1 MDANPDT
8 RTVVAGAA
16 LVVSAR
22 QVQQVKLLLESL
34 SWLCTSHGHKIVPY
48 TPSATLGEKVFQGTG
63 SEATQEVKTPFRLLP
78 LTASATAVILYRFGD
93 CPNQHGGAAAA
104 SAQAQP
110 PPEPEGNAAEEEAA
124 GEDAP
129 KTAAIA
135 ELGRLL
141 STNVARFVPS
151 EQLPPP
157 PLPRRERPGVKG
169 SKNKKAPKRK
179 RDASGGGGVVRQ
191 DFKRGAGATPGANAG
206 GTVAASGARQHE
218 ADNSAAAATIETPP
232 QRQTHP
238 QASSPASAPAP
249 APAGAKAAFTFVELF
264 AGVGGVGVNMQQCPG
279 ECARGHGRRSAG
291 SLAIQSNRAPAA
303 IRQWSSHPAS
313 CLRGYQFMLT
323 CALSLLMM
331 SSPFHPFFTVS
342 YWNGECRR

>member
-1 MDANPDT
+1 MRAARCLSPSITVFMSIIWIELFNRVMDANPDT

-48 TPSATLGEKVFQGTG
+48 TPAVTLGEKVFQGTG
-63 SEATQEVKTPFRLLP
+63 VEATQEVKTPFRLLP

-104 SAQAQP
+104 SALTQP
-110 PPEPEGNAAEEEAA
+110 PPEGKAAEEEAA
-124 GEDAP
+124 REDAL

-206 GTVAASGARQHE
+206 GTVAASGAQQQE
-218 ADNSAAAATIETPP
+218 ADISAAAATIETTP

-238 QASSPASAPAP
+238 KASAPAS

-303 IRQWSSHPAS
+303 IRQ
-313 CLRGYQFMLT
+313 
-323 CALSLLMM
+323 
-331 SSPFHPFFTVS
+331 
-342 YWNGECRR
+342 